1 MELRRY
7 LSIVRRRLLLILAII
22 AAALVAGWYATP
34 QTIKTYTA
42 TSRLYVGSRS
52 ISIDPQS
59 GQVRSSGDQVTGLDR
74 LIHTFTVMM
83 QNPQIASRAID
94 STNLHRLPAVVAAST
109 DAKQVPKTNM
119 FDVSVTDRDAR
130 AARTLA
136 NAMSAAFTQQIQA
149 FEPRNS
155 ENTEQVVSIY
165 QRAVTPSVPN
175 PSSGTR
181 NVALAGLLGVLIA
194 ASVVALLEH
203 LDISLRSREDVE
215 RHLELPVLGVVPSL
229 GDTMPVTPASRVRTM
244 QPSQPRGRRGSRVG

>member
-34 QTIKTYTA
+34 ETIPTYTA

-59 GQVRSSGDQVTGLDR
+59 GQLSGDRVTGLDR
-74 LIHTFTVMM
+74 LMHTFSAMIPST
-83 QNPQIASRAID
+83 QIASRAID
-94 STNLHRLPAVVAAST
+94 STNLHRLPAMVAAST
-109 DAKQVPKTNM
+109 AAKQVPRTNM
-119 FDVSVTDRDAR
+119 MDVSVTDRDAG
-130 AARTLA
+130 AARTLT
-136 NAMSAAFTQQIQA
+136 NAVSVAFIQQIQA

-155 ENTEQVVSIY
+155 ENTEQVVSVY
-165 QRAVTPSVPN
+165 QRAVTPGVPD
-175 PSSGTR
+175 PSSGSR

-203 LDISLRSREDVE
+203 LDISLRSSDDVE

>member
-1 MELRRY
+1 
-7 LSIVRRRLLLILAII
+7 
-22 AAALVAGWYATP
+22 
-34 QTIKTYTA
+34 
-42 TSRLYVGSRS
+42 
-52 ISIDPQS
+52 
-59 GQVRSSGDQVTGLDR
+59 
-74 LIHTFTVMM
+74 
-83 QNPQIASRAID
+83 
-94 STNLHRLPAVVAAST
+94 
-109 DAKQVPKTNM
+109 
-119 FDVSVTDRDAR
+119 
-130 AARTLA
+130 
-136 NAMSAAFTQQIQA
+136 MSAAFTQQIQA

-155 ENTEQVVSIY
+155 ENTEQVVSMY

>member
-22 AAALVAGWYATP
+22 AAALVAGWFATP
-34 QTIKTYTA
+34 TTITTYTA

-52 ISIDPQS
+52 ISVDPRS
-59 GQVRSSGDQVTGLDR
+59 GQVSGDRVTGLDR
-74 LIHTFTVMM
+74 LIRTFSEMM
-83 QNPQIASRAID
+83 RSTQIASRAID
-94 STNLHRLPAVVAAST
+94 STNLHRSPAIVAGST
-109 DAKQVPKTNM
+109 SAKQVPRTNLI
-119 FDVSVTDRDAR
+119 DVSVTDRDAG

-136 NAMSAAFTQQIQA
+136 NAVSVAFIRQIQE

-155 ENTEQVVSIY
+155 ENTEQVASVY
-165 QRAVTPSVPN
+165 QRAGTPSVPN
-175 PSSGTR
+175 PSSGSR

-194 ASVVALLEH
+194 ASLVALLEH
-203 LDISLRSREDVE
+203 LDISLRSSDDVE

>member
-83 QNPQIASRAID
+83 QNPQIASQAID

-109 DAKQVPKTNM
+109 DAKQVPRTNM
-119 FDVSVTDRDAR
+119 FDVSVTDRDAG

-136 NAMSAAFTQQIQA
+136 NAMSAAFIQQIQA

-155 ENTEQVVSIY
+155 ENTEQVVSMY

-194 ASVVALLEH
+194 ASVVVLLEH
-203 LDISLRSREDVE
+203 LDISLRSSEDVE
-215 RHLELPVLGVVPSL
+215 RHLELLVLGVVPSL